1 MAQSGINAFTIFTT
15 FLVLHAPR
23 RHCGKSVAGS
33 EHDFGAGHFVR
44 RALGFYIAGKGRD
57 LRPLVPVYVSQSP
70 GTVPSL
76 RHGRTLVAAPLVG
89 LRIFFA
95 NILKVRGFFSD
106 AEDLYEV
113 LTQDGSSC
121 PLALTGL
128 GDLLLLRA
136 GWNREREP
144 YLAGGILLDVLG
156 EGRSLGQAGSY
167 SDAIRVLQQ
176 AVALGGGA
184 DSQWL
189 LAMALLGAGRHSEAV
204 AALEAYRVL
213 AHEIP
218 GALGADF
225 QVRLARARLGLDGN
239 AALEDYRSYLGEW
252 SGWIRV
258 DRLDL
263 ESEAEHVARTG
274 LADPARVEEAALQL
288 KSKIILSSAT
298 RFFKNVAT
306 FPASAAKVVEDAE
319 ILPGRG
325 VIAGG
330 ERLLSGSFPI
340 PPVHW
345 PLFSP
350 CLIALSDRE
359 AIVSR
364 RSAVRFEVENCIYI
378 GSNDNYYHFIIDEI
392 GRLAAI
398 EDDPRFASNPI
409 LIDDR
414 ARLWQRQLLVRLGI
428 PQSRFKVVDFTVSLL
443 ARQLVLPPLLSRNMI
458 AHPKAVQFLRRR
470 LAPEADSASPVP
482 GRRLYLA
489 RRSLGIRE
497 ARLLNE
503 RSLIERFKR
512 AGFSIVDTGSM
523 SLGEQIELFSGA
535 EVIAGPGGAAFTN
548 ILFTPKEARMLTLAP
563 TGVICETFTSIA
575 HIIGQDAWCC
585 AGVSYARPHPQW
597 FWTTFDF
604 EIKETDIDLA
614 LEQVL

>member
-1 MAQSGINAFTIFTT
+1 M
-15 FLVLHAPR
+15 
-23 RHCGKSVAGS
+23 
-33 EHDFGAGHFVR
+33 R
-44 RALGFYIAGKGRD
+44 RALGFYFRGKGRD
-57 LRPLVPVYVSQSP
+57 LRPLVPVYVSQPP
-70 GTVPSL
+70 GSVPSL
-76 RHGRTLVAAPLVG
+76 RHGRALVAAPLAG
-89 LRIFFA
+89 LQVFFA
-95 NILKVRGFFSD
+95 NVLKVQGFFSD
-106 AEDLYEV
+106 AEDLYEA
-113 LTQDGSSC
+113 LTQGGSSC

-156 EGRSLGQAGSY
+156 EGPSLGQSGSY
-167 SDAIRVLQQ
+167 SDAIRILQQ

-189 LAMALLGAGRHSEAV
+189 LAMALLGAGRHREAL
-204 AALEAYRVL
+204 AALEVYRAL
-213 AHEIP
+213 AQVIP

-225 QVRLARARLGLDGN
+225 QVRLARARLGLDGEV
-239 AALEDYRSYLGEW
+239 ALEDYRSYLGEW
-252 SGWIRV
+252 LGWIRV

-263 ESEAEHVARTG
+263 ESEADHVARAG
-274 LADPARVEEAALQL
+274 LPGPVRVEEDALHL
-288 KSKIILSSAT
+288 KTRIILSSVT
-298 RFFKNVAT
+298 RFLENVAT
-306 FPASAAKVVEDAE
+306 FPTSAVTVVPDAE

-325 VIAGG
+325 IIAGG

-345 PLFSP
+345 QLFSP
-350 CLIALSDRE
+350 NLIALSERE

-364 RSAVRFEVENCIYI
+364 KCAVRFEVENCIYI
-378 GSNDNYYHFIIDEI
+378 GNNDNYFHFIIDDI

-398 EDDPRFASNPI
+398 EDDPRFASNPV
-409 LIDDR
+409 LIDER

-428 PQSRFKVVDFTVSLL
+428 PQSRFQVVDFSSPLL
-443 ARQLVLPPLLSRNMI
+443 ARQVVLPPLLSKNMI

-470 LAPEADSASPVP
+470 LAPGADSASPVP

-489 RRSLGIRE
+489 RRGLGIRE

-503 RSLIERFKR
+503 RNLIERFKR
-512 AGFSIVDTGSM
+512 AGFSIVDTGTM
-523 SLGEQIELFSGA
+523 SLSEQIDLFSGA

-548 ILFTPKEARMLTLAP
+548 ILFAPKEARMLTFAP

-575 HIIGQDAWCC
+575 HTIGQEAWCC

-597 FWTTFDF
+597 IWTTFDF

-614 LEQVL
+614 LKQVL

>member
-1 MAQSGINAFTIFTT
+1 M
-15 FLVLHAPR
+15 
-23 RHCGKSVAGS
+23 
-33 EHDFGAGHFVR
+33 R
-44 RALGFYIAGKGRD
+44 RALSFYFRGKGCD
-57 LRPLVPVYVSQSP
+57 LRPLIPVYVSQPP
-70 GTVPSL
+70 GAVPSL
-76 RHGRTLVAAPLVG
+76 RHGRALVAAPLAG

-95 NILKVRGFFSD
+95 NVLKVQGFFSD

-113 LTQDGSSC
+113 LTQGGSSC
-121 PLALTGL
+121 PLALTGF

-156 EGRSLGQAGSY
+156 EGRSPGQAGSY

-189 LAMALLGAGRHSEAV
+189 LAMALLGAGRHSEAL
-204 AALEAYRVL
+204 AALEAYRML
-213 AHEIP
+213 AQAIP

-225 QVRLARARLGLDGN
+225 QVRLTRARLGLDAN

-258 DRLDL
+258 GRLGL
-263 ESEAEHVARTG
+263 ESEAEHVARAG
-274 LADPARVEEAALQL
+274 LAGPSRVEAAALHL
-288 KSKIILSSAT
+288 ETRIILSSST
-298 RFFKNVAT
+298 RSLKNVAT
-306 FPASAAKVVEDAE
+306 FPASAATVVEDAE

-325 VIAGG
+325 IIAGG

-340 PPVHW
+340 PPVHR

-350 CLIALSDRE
+350 CLIALSERE

-364 RSAVRFEVENCIYI
+364 KSAARFEVENCIYI
-378 GSNDNYYHFIIDEI
+378 GNNNNYYHFIIDDI

-409 LIDDR
+409 LIDER
-414 ARLWQRQLLVRLGI
+414 AELWQRQLLVRLGI
-428 PQSRFKVVDFTVSLL
+428 PQSRWRVVDFTLPIL

-458 AHPKAVQFLRRR
+458 AHPKAVRFLRRR
-470 LAPEADSASPVP
+470 LAPEADSASPLP

-489 RRSLGIRE
+489 RRSQGIRQ

-503 RSLIERFKR
+503 RNLIERFKR
-512 AGFSIVDTGSM
+512 AGFSIVDPGSM

-535 EVIAGPGGAAFTN
+535 EVIAGPGGAALTN
-548 ILFTPKEARMLTLAP
+548 ILFAPKKARMLALAP

-575 HIIGQDAWCC
+575 HTIGQDAWYC

-597 FWTTFDF
+597 IWTTFDF
-604 EIKETDIDLA
+604 EINDADIDLA
-614 LEQVL
+614 LEQML